1 LRISASTPSRTNYGE
16 IDEMAEL
23 TAVILTFL
31 KAIGKYRWYAVFI
44 SWMVAVIGWA
54 VVYKLPNDYQASA
67 RVYVDTQSI
76 LKPLLSGMTTLP
88 NLDQQVVFMRRT
100 LISRPN
106 VERVMRMVDLDVK
119 TSSAKDHEGVVNEL
133 MDKIKIIGTERDDI
147 YTITYNNSNPK
158 LGKDVV
164 QSLLTIF
171 VEGSFG
177 GKKQDSEKAV
187 QFIDDQIKSYEEK
200 LATAE
205 TAMKDFKIRNMGLL
219 PRQGTDYSGKIA
231 EMSDLLNQA
240 RLELVEAEGARNA
253 IKRQIAGDDPA
264 PVTGTDVADP
274 LDSNPELEGRIQTVN
289 KQLDGLRLQYTEE
302 HPDIIGA
309 KRLLAQLETKK
320 KEEAKKHKRSADPGA
335 NYSPMLQQM
344 NVALSVAEARVA
356 SLKARVDEL
365 GARTNRMR
373 GQSTAAPEVE
383 AQLAQLNRDYEV
395 NRSNY
400 QKLVERRESA
410 KLSGD
415 LSSATDMLTFRVI
428 DPPTVPLSPSGPNRP
443 RLFSLV
449 FAGALV
455 AGLVVALLMSQVR
468 PTFLSQSS
476 LREVTGVP
484 ILGTIGMNWTTE
496 QKVKRRRRL
505 YAMGASV
512 LALFGAYGGV
522 MAVILIR
529 PSL

>member
-1 LRISASTPSRTNYGE
+1 
-16 IDEMAEL
+16 MAEL
-23 TAVILTFL
+23 TAVILSFL
-31 KAIGKYRWYAVFI
+31 KAIGKYRWYAVI
-44 SWMVAVIGWA
+44 IAWVVAIIGWS

-88 NLDQQVVFMRRT
+88 NLDQQVTFMRRT

-119 TSSAKDHEGVVNEL
+119 ASNAKDHEKLVDDL
-133 MDKIKIIGTERDDI
+133 MDKIKIVGTERDDI
-147 YTITYNNSNPK
+147 YTITYNNPNPK

-200 LATAE
+200 LSSAE
-205 TAMKDFKIRNMGLL
+205 AAMKDFKIRNMGLL
-219 PRQGTDYSGKIA
+219 PGKSGDYSVKMA
-231 EMSDLLNQA
+231 ETIDLLNA
-240 RLELVEAEGARNA
+240 AKLELSEAEQARNA
-253 IKRQIAGDDPA
+253 IKRQITGDEPA
-264 PVTGTDVADP
+264 PVTSTEAVDADA
-274 LDSNPELEGRIQTVN
+274 NPELDGRILALN
-289 KQLDGLRLQYTEE
+289 KQLDTLRLQYTEQ
-302 HPDIIGA
+302 HPDILAA
-309 KRLLAQLETKK
+309 KRLMAQLEEKK
-320 KEEAKKHKRSADPGA
+320 KAEAKKRKPGGDVGA
-335 NYSPMLQQM
+335 NYSPMMQQM

-356 SLKARVDEL
+356 SLKARVDEYNSRL
-365 GARTNRMR
+365 GRMR
-373 GQSTAAPEVE
+373 SESTAAPEVE
-383 AQLAQLNRDYEV
+383 AQLAQLNRDYQV
-395 NRSNY
+395 NHDNY
-400 QKLVERRESA
+400 QKLLERRESA

-428 DPPTVPLSPSGPNRP
+428 DPPTVPLAPAGPNRP

-468 PTFLSQSS
+468 PTFLSQTA
-476 LREVTGVP
+476 LREVTGVQ

-496 QKVKRRRRL
+496 QKVKRKRRL

-512 LALFGAYGGV
+512 FALFGAYGAV
-522 MAVILIR
+522 MAAILIR
-529 PSL
+529 PAL

>member
-1 LRISASTPSRTNYGE
+1 
-16 IDEMAEL
+16 
-23 TAVILTFL
+23 
-31 KAIGKYRWYAVFI
+31 
-44 SWMVAVIGWA
+44 
-54 VVYKLPNDYQASA
+54 
-67 RVYVDTQSI
+67 
-76 LKPLLSGMTTLP
+76 
-88 NLDQQVVFMRRT
+88 
-100 LISRPN
+100 
-106 VERVMRMVDLDVK
+106 MRMVDLDVK
-119 TSSAKDHEGVVNEL
+119 TNNAKDHEKLLDEL
-133 MDKIKIIGTERDDI
+133 TAQIKILGTERDDI
-147 YTITYNNSNPK
+147 YTITYNNPNPK

-200 LATAE
+200 LAAAE
-205 TAMKDFKIRNMGLL
+205 SAMKDFKIRNMGML
-219 PRQGTDYSGKIA
+219 PGKANDYSGKMV
-231 EMSDLLNQA
+231 ELSDMQNQA
-240 RLELVEAEGARNA
+240 KLELLEAEQARNA
-253 IKRQIAGDDPA
+253 IKRQIAGDEPA
-264 PVTGTDVADP
+264 PVTAAAADVDA
-274 LDSNPELEGRIQTVN
+274 NPELDGRIGALN
-289 KQLDGLRLQYTEE
+289 KQLDILRLQYTEQ
-302 HPDIIGA
+302 HPDILA
-309 KRLLAQLETKK
+309 ARRLLGQLEERK
-320 KEEAKKHKRSADPGA
+320 KEESKKHKRSNDPGA

-356 SLKARVDEL
+356 SLRARVDEYNSRM
-365 GARTNRMR
+365 ARMR
-373 GQSTAAPEVE
+373 SQSTAAPEIE
-383 AQLAQLNRDYEV
+383 AQLAQLNRDYQV
-395 NRSNY
+395 NHDNY
-400 QKLVERRESA
+400 QKLVERREAA

-428 DPPTVPLSPSGPNRP
+428 DPPTVPLTPAGPNRP

-468 PTFLSQSS
+468 PTFLSQNS

-484 ILGTIGMNWTTE
+484 ILGSIGMNWTTE

-522 MAVILIR
+522 MAAILIR

>member
-1 LRISASTPSRTNYGE
+1 
-16 IDEMAEL
+16 MAEL

-31 KAIGKYRWYAVFI
+31 KAIGKYRWYAVVI
-44 SWMVAVIGWA
+44 SWVVAIIGWA

-88 NLDQQVVFMRRT
+88 NLEQQVVFMRRT
-100 LISRPN
+100 LISKPN

-119 TSSAKDHEGVVNEL
+119 TNTAKDHEKLLDEL
-133 MDKIKIIGTERDDI
+133 TAAIKIVGTERDDI
-147 YTITYNNSNPK
+147 YTITYNNPNPK

-200 LATAE
+200 LAGAE

-219 PRQGTDYSGKIA
+219 PRQGSDYSAKMLELA
-231 EMSDLLNQA
+231 DLLSQA
-240 RLELVEAEGARNA
+240 KLELLEAEQARNA

-264 PVTGTDVADP
+264 PVTAADTANPADVNSEID
-274 LDSNPELEGRIQTVN
+274 GRIQALD
-289 KQLDGLRLQYTEE
+289 KQLDTLRLQYTEE
-302 HPDIIGA
+302 HPDIIAA
-309 KRLLAQLETKK
+309 KRLRDQLDARK

-335 NYSPMLQQM
+335 NYSPMLQQL

-356 SLKARVDEL
+356 SLRARVDEYNSRS
-365 GARTNRMR
+365 AKMR
-373 GQSTAAPEVE
+373 SQSNMAPEIE
-383 AQLAQLNRDYEV
+383 AQLAQLNRDYQV
-395 NRSNY
+395 NHDNY
-400 QKLVERRESA
+400 QKLVERREAA

-428 DPPTVPLSPSGPNRP
+428 DPPTVPLTPAGPNRP

-468 PTFLSQSS
+468 PTFLSQAA

-484 ILGTIGMNWTTE
+484 ILGSIGMNWTTE

-512 LALFGAYGGV
+512 LALFSAYGGV
-522 MAVILIR
+522 MAAILIR